1 MTDFSRTSQ
10 STMLQVTT
18 AELSRRRVLLRFVKK
33 EEILLLKFIELPVNF
48 LETRSKQNV
57 LQRRSSRR

>member
-1 MTDFSRTSQ
+1 
-10 STMLQVTT
+10 
-18 AELSRRRVLLRFVKK
+18 
-33 EEILLLKFIELPVNF
+33 LLLKFIELPVNF